1 MTQKYN
7 EDQALDFEPEG
18 KLDPKIRNQ
27 AVEALKGFNK
37 YIEEDSSFPLP
48 KRKTLKETQDNLMEL
63 LRKDGFNIQDPGV
76 QTAVSLFVDNLSR
89 L

>member
-1 MTQKYN
+1 MKQEYN

-37 YIEEDSSFPLP
+37 YSIPSVNSRGEVVRVNKEVNIINSIILKTIKKPL
-48 KRKTLKETQDNLMEL
+48 
-63 LRKDGFNIQDPGV
+63 
-76 QTAVSLFVDNLSR
+76 
-89 L
+89 